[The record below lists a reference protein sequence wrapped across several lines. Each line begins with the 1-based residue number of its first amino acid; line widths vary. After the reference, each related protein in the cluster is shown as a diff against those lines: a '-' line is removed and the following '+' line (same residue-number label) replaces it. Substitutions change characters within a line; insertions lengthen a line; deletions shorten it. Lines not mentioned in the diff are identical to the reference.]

1 MKFKGVYYMK
11 ANQYEE
17 LSEVLDLTESQK
29 LKLYVYQERQNKN
42 IKQDSKESKQNN
54 EEANREKRQKI
65 LDIKDDVTRQNAIA
79 KNRALFK

>member
-1 MKFKGVYYMK
+1 MK

-54 EEANREKRQKI
+54 EEANREKRQKV

-79 KNRALFK
+79 KNRELFK

>member
-1 MKFKGVYYMK
+1 MK

>member
-1 MKFKGVYYMK
+1 MK
-11 ANQYEE
+11 ANKYEE

-79 KNRALFK
+79 KNRELFK

>member
-1 MKFKGVYYMK
+1 MK

-29 LKLYVYQERQNKN
+29 LKLYIYQERQNKN

-79 KNRALFK
+79 KNRELCK

>member
-1 MKFKGVYYMK
+1 MK

-42 IKQDSKESKQNN
+42 INQDIKESKQNN

-79 KNRALFK
+79 KNRELFK

>member
-1 MKFKGVYYMK
+1 MK

-29 LKLYVYQERQNKN
+29 LKLYVYQERQN
-42 IKQDSKESKQNN
+42 

-79 KNRALFK
+79 KNRELFK

>member
-1 MKFKGVYYMK
+1 MYIK
-11 ANQYEE
+11 
-17 LSEVLDLTESQK
+17 
-29 LKLYVYQERQNKN
+29 RQNKN

-79 KNRALFK
+79 KNRELFK

>member
-79 KNRALFK
+79 KNRELFK

>member
-1 MKFKGVYYMK
+1 MK

-79 KNRALFK
+79 KNRELFK

>member
-79 KNRALFK
+79 KNIELFN

>member
-1 MKFKGVYYMK
+1 MK

-54 EEANREKRQKI
+54 EEANREKRQKSWI
-65 LDIKDDVTRQNAIA
+65 
-79 KNRALFK
+79 

>member
-1 MKFKGVYYMK
+1 MK

-65 LDIKDDVTRQNAIA
+65 LDIKDDVPRQNAIA
-79 KNRALFK
+79 KNRELFK

>member
-1 MKFKGVYYMK
+1 MK

-79 KNRALFK
+79 KNIELFN

>member
-1 MKFKGVYYMK
+1 MK

-42 IKQDSKESKQNN
+42 IKQDSKE
-54 EEANREKRQKI
+54 
-65 LDIKDDVTRQNAIA
+65 
-79 KNRALFK
+79 

>member
-1 MKFKGVYYMK
+1 MK

-65 LDIKDDVTRQNAIA
+65 LDIKDNVTRQNAIA

>member
-1 MKFKGVYYMK
+1 MK

-54 EEANREKRQKI
+54 EEANRENVKNLGYKR
-65 LDIKDDVTRQNAIA
+65 
-79 KNRALFK
+79 